1 MARTNAPGRW
11 IMVAALALGT
21 MLVAAACGGAPSAVV
36 ASLPASGAPSVV
48 AATPTAV
55 PSPSPSPVDVA
66 AIFKKTITDPKF
78 SAKADISGTMSVG
91 PIDGTISGKGA
102 FGGRDS
108 SMDLVIDLDV
118 VKQSTSQITVGD
130 KKWTKKDP
138 GPWLLDPNG
147 ATPSSSLSVGKI
159 LQSLVDVSDLGVV
172 TKNGRSLHHLKVA
185 GADAVSGAMFG
196 LDPTAT
202 KDADFSLELYADA
215 AGVPAVMS
223 MSGSWTQV
231 GGDKELPATMAFDI
245 TFKNVG
251 APQTITPP
259 SDVWVVYTSK
269 AKGYSMAH
277 PADWTVTPGKSEDT
291 YAVDGQGYVYVATT
305 SYKGSTAKFAA
316 DLKATYKKPFKGEP
330 ASTTPKQ
337 LGGVPAVRLIYQF
350 TRDSGG
356 AVTVADDVVSRDGTG
371 WEVYVATG
379 GGQED
384 IDIFDTFVSTFTFT
398 E

>member
-1 MARTNAPGRW
+1 MMSRGRRDAADSPHGGIDMARTNAPGRW
-11 IMVAALALGT
+11 IVVAALALGT

-36 ASLPASGAPSVV
+36 ASLPASVAPSVV

-196 LDPTAT
+196 LDSSAT

-231 GGDKELPATMAFDI
+231 GGDKELPATMAFDLRKVASALTRIIIRTYSAIGRLKTPRALVTTIPRSRAAGVNARSTPEVAEWTHDSRGARVRMRSNASELSQPRSI
-245 TFKNVG
+245 T
-251 APQTITPP
+251 
-259 SDVWVVYTSK
+259 STS
-269 AKGYSMAH
+269 
-277 PADWTVTPGKSEDT
+277 
-291 YAVDGQGYVYVATT
+291 
-305 SYKGSTAKFAA
+305 STAPSARPSTDRLTMVAPGAA
-316 DLKATYKKPFKGEP
+316 ARMR
-330 ASTTPKQ
+330 S
-337 LGGVPAVRLIYQF
+337 R
-350 TRDSGG
+350 
-356 AVTVADDVVSRDGTG
+356 SRDR
-371 WEVYVATG
+371 
-379 GGQED
+379 
-384 IDIFDTFVSTFTFT
+384 
-398 E
+398 